1 MRVLVAHN
9 FYQQPGGEDQVFASE
24 VQLLRR
30 FGHEVATFEAD
41 NDAIDS
47 MGRIE
52 LLRNTLWNRKMGA
65 AIGKAAADHRAEVVH
80 FHNTF
85 PLISP
90 AAYAAAHDAGAAV
103 VQTLHNFRLLCPN
116 ALLFRDGK
124 ACELCLG
131 KTFATAGI
139 IHKCYRGSRSASA
152 AVAALSGMHRL
163 LGTWR
168 NSVDA
173 YIALAEFA
181 RQKFIAGG
189 LPADRLFVK
198 SNFLDPD
205 PGPGCGDGG
214 YALFVG
220 RLSEEKGIS
229 TLLSAWRNLS
239 GIPLKIIGDGP
250 MAGEVK
256 ASANENSQIQW
267 LGRLPLEQV
276 VEMIGRAAVLVF
288 PSNCYENFARV
299 IVEAYAKGTPVIAS
313 RHGPMPDIVPDGK
326 TGRLFTPGDAQD
338 LARTVRE
345 MMADGSALA
354 TLRANAREAYCSQ
367 YTGEANHEALM
378 EIYRQALAR
387 ANGRKNN
394 NIVGNPLFL
403 SPGTLGEGQ
412 GGGSL
417 LAGNKS
423 NANPLPS
430 PPPEYREREN
440 KAAANCVTQ
449 PSEQVRA

>member
-1 MRVLVAHN
+1 MRILVAHN

-30 FGHEVATFEAD
+30 FGHEVTTFEAD

-52 LLRNTLWNRKMGA
+52 LLRSTMWNRKMSA
-65 AIGKAAADHRAEVVH
+65 AIYKAASSHRAEVVH

-116 ALLFRDGK
+116 ALFFRDGK

-131 KTFATAGI
+131 KTFALSGI
-139 IHKCYRGSRSASA
+139 RHKCYRGSRSASA
-152 AVAALSGMHRL
+152 AVAALAGTHRL

-189 LPADRLFVK
+189 LPADRILIK

-205 PGPGCGDGG
+205 PGPGPGDGG

-220 RLSEEKGIS
+220 RLSQEKGIG
-229 TLLSAWRNLS
+229 TLLAAWRELP

-250 MAGEVK
+250 LAEEVK
-256 ASANENSQIQW
+256 AAAKVNPQIQW
-267 LGRLPLEQV
+267 LGRLPLDQV
-276 VEMIGRAAVLVF
+276 VEAIGRAAVLVF

-345 MMADGSALA
+345 ILADDGALA
-354 TLRANAREAYCSQ
+354 TLRANAREAYRNQ
-367 YTGEANHEALM
+367 YTGEANHESLM
-378 EIYRQALAR
+378 RVYRQALAR
-387 ANGRKNN
+387 ANGLTK
-394 NIVGNPLFL
+394 
-403 SPGTLGEGQ
+403 
-412 GGGSL
+412 
-417 LAGNKS
+417 AGDES
-423 NANPLPS
+423 NSDPLPS
-430 PPPEYREREN
+430 PTPEYRERE
-440 KAAANCVTQ
+440 KRT
-449 PSEQVRA
+449 PSSGIAKSGEQVQA

>member
-1 MRVLVAHN
+1 MRILVAHN

-30 FGHEVATFEAD
+30 FGHEVMTFEAD

-52 LLRNTLWNRKMGA
+52 LLRSTLWNRKMRA
-65 AIGKAAADHRAEVVH
+65 AIYKAASSHRAEVVH

-90 AAYAAAHDAGAAV
+90 AAYAAAHDVGAAV

-116 ALLFRDGK
+116 ALFFREGK

-152 AVAALSGMHRL
+152 AVAALAGTHRL

-205 PGPGCGDGG
+205 PGPGTGDGG

-229 TLLSAWRNLS
+229 TLLSAWRELS
-239 GIPLKIIGDGP
+239 DIPLKIIGDGP
-250 MAGEVK
+250 MADDVR
-256 ASANENSQIQW
+256 SAAKENPQIEW

-313 RHGPMPDIVPDGK
+313 RHGPMPDIVLDGK
-326 TGRLFTPGDAQD
+326 TGRLFIPGDAQD
-338 LARTVRE
+338 LAKTVRE
-345 MMADGSALA
+345 IIADAGALA
-354 TLRANAREAYCSQ
+354 ELRANAREAYLSQ
-367 YTGEANHEALM
+367 YTGQANHEALIR
-378 EIYRQALAR
+378 IYRLAIAR
-387 ANGRKNN
+387 AKGWAK
-394 NIVGNPLFL
+394 GD
-403 SPGTLGEGQ
+403 
-412 GGGSL
+412 
-417 LAGNKS
+417 
-423 NANPLPS
+423 PLPS
-430 PPPEYREREN
+430 PPPEYRERE
-440 KAAANCVTQ
+440 KSASANCIAK
-449 PSEQVRA
+449 SGEQVQA

>member
-1 MRVLVAHN
+1 MRILVAHN

-52 LLRNTLWNRKMGA
+52 LLRSTLWNRKMGA
-65 AIGKAAADHRAEVVH
+65 AIGKVAAAHRAEIVH

-90 AAYAAAHDAGAAV
+90 AAYRAAHDAGAAV

-116 ALLFRDGK
+116 ALFFRDGK

-131 KTFATAGI
+131 KTFAVPGI

-152 AVAALSGMHRL
+152 AVAALAGTHRL
-163 LGTWR
+163 LATWR
-168 NSVDA
+168 NAVDA

-189 LPADRLFVK
+189 LPADRIAVK

-205 PGPGCGDGG
+205 PGPGSGDGG

-229 TLLSAWRNLS
+229 TLLSAWRPAKK
-239 GIPLKIIGDGP
+239 GISTFLPPLKIIGDGP
-250 MAGEVK
+250 MVDEVK
-256 ASANENSQIQW
+256 SAAKENSQIEW

-338 LARTVRE
+338 FAKTVRE
-345 MMADGSALA
+345 MLSDAGALA
-354 TLRANAREAYCSQ
+354 TLRTNAREAYCSQ

-378 EIYRQALAR
+378 KIYTRALAR
-387 ANGRKNN
+387 ANGRTKA
-394 NIVGNPLFL
+394 
-403 SPGTLGEGQ
+403 GE
-412 GGGSL
+412 
-417 LAGNKS
+417 KS
-423 NANPLPS
+423 NPCPLPG
-430 PPPEYREREN
+430 PPPEYRERET
-440 KAAANCVTQ
+440 KGRTDCVTN
-449 PSEQVRA
+449 PGEQVRA

>member
-9 FYQQPGGEDQVFASE
+9 FYQQPGGEDQVFSSE

-30 FGHEVATFEAD
+30 FGHEVTTFEAD

-47 MGRIE
+47 MGRIA
-52 LLRNTLWNRKMGA
+52 LLRNTLWNRKMAA
-65 AIGKAAADHRAEVVH
+65 AIGKAATAHRAEVVH

-90 AAYAAAHDAGAAV
+90 AAYTAAHDAGAAV

-116 ALLFRDGK
+116 ALFFRDGK

-131 KTFATAGI
+131 KTFALSGI
-139 IHKCYRGSRSASA
+139 RHKCYRGSRSASA
-152 AVAALSGMHRL
+152 AVAALAATHRL

-168 NSVDA
+168 NAVDA

-189 LPADRLFVK
+189 LPADRIFIK

-205 PGPGCGDGG
+205 PGPGPGDGG

-220 RLSEEKGIS
+220 RLSQEKGIS
-229 TLLSAWRNLS
+229 TLLSAWRTLS
-239 GIPLKIIGDGP
+239 DIPLKIIGDGP
-250 MAGEVK
+250 MADEVK
-256 ASANENSQIQW
+256 SAARENSEIQW
-267 LGRLPLEQV
+267 LGRLPLQQV

-313 RHGPMPDIVPDGK
+313 RHGPMPDIVPDGR
-326 TGRLFTPGDAQD
+326 TGRLFSPGDAHD

-345 MMADGSALA
+345 MMEDAGAL
-354 TLRANAREAYCSQ
+354 TLLRANAREAYTSQ
-367 YTGEANHEALM
+367 YTGEANHQAM
-378 EIYRQALAR
+378 MKVYQQALAR
-387 ANGRKNN
+387 ANGRTK
-394 NIVGNPLFL
+394 
-403 SPGTLGEGQ
+403 
-412 GGGSL
+412 
-417 LAGNKS
+417 AGDKLT
-423 NANPLPS
+423 ADPLPS
-430 PPPEYREREN
+430 PPPEHLEREKN
-440 KAAANCVTQ
+440 ACANCVTKTG
-449 PSEQVRA
+449 EQVQA

>member
-30 FGHEVATFEAD
+30 FGHEVTTFEAD
-41 NDAIDS
+41 NDAIGS
-47 MGRIE
+47 MGRLE

-65 AIGKAAADHRAEVVH
+65 AIGKAAAAHRAEVVH

-90 AAYAAAHDAGAAV
+90 AAYAAAHEAGAAV

-116 ALLFRDGK
+116 ALFFRDGK

-131 KTFATAGI
+131 KTFALSGI
-139 IHKCYRGSRSASA
+139 RLKCYRGSRSASA
-152 AVAALSGMHRL
+152 AVAALAGAHRL

-181 RQKFIAGG
+181 RQKFIAGA
-189 LPADRLFVK
+189 LPADRIFIK

-205 PGPGCGDGG
+205 PGPGSGDGG

-229 TLLSAWRNLS
+229 TLLSAWRDLPD
-239 GIPLKIIGDGP
+239 IPLKIIGDGP
-250 MAGEVK
+250 MADEVK
-256 ASANENSQIQW
+256 GAAKENPQIEW

-276 VEMIGRAAVLVF
+276 VEAIGRATVLVF

-326 TGRLFTPGDAQD
+326 TGRLFMPGDAQD

-345 MMADGSALA
+345 IMADAGALA
-354 TLRANAREAYCSQ
+354 TLRTNAREAYTSQ

-378 EIYRQALAR
+378 KIYRQAIAR
-387 ANGRKNN
+387 VNGRA
-394 NIVGNPLFL
+394 GGAPLPIP
-403 SPGTLGEGQ
+403 SPGTPGERQ
-412 GGGSL
+412 GGGYLS
-417 LAGNKS
+417 AGIKS
-423 NANPLPS
+423 NPDPLPN
-430 PPPEYREREN
+430 PPPEYRERETT
-440 KAAANCVTQ
+440 AATDSVMK
-449 PSEQVRA
+449 PGEQVRA

>member
-47 MGRIE
+47 MGRIA

-65 AIGKAAADHRAEVVH
+65 AIGKAASGHRAEIVH

-90 AAYAAAHDAGAAV
+90 AAYAAAHEAGAAV

-116 ALLFRDGK
+116 ALFFRDGK

-131 KTFATAGI
+131 KTFALSGI
-139 IHKCYRGSRSASA
+139 RHKCYRGSRSASA
-152 AVAALSGMHRL
+152 AVAGLAGVHRVI
-163 LGTWR
+163 GTWR

-189 LPADRLFVK
+189 LPAARIFIK

-205 PGPGCGDGG
+205 PGPGPGDGG

-229 TLLSAWRNLS
+229 TLLSAWRTGKKGMSTFLP
-239 GIPLKIIGDGP
+239 PLKIIGDGP
-250 MAGEVK
+250 MADEVK
-256 ASANENSQIQW
+256 FAARENSNMQW

-345 MMADGSALA
+345 MMADAGALA
-354 TLRANAREAYCSQ
+354 LLRENARQAYASQ

-378 EIYRQALAR
+378 KIYQQAIVR
-387 ANGRKNN
+387 AVGRAKGGRLP
-394 NIVGNPLFL
+394 IP
-403 SPGTLGEGQ
+403 SPGTPG
-412 GGGSL
+412 
-417 LAGNKS
+417 
-423 NANPLPS
+423 
-430 PPPEYREREN
+430 
-440 KAAANCVTQ
+440 
-449 PSEQVRA
+449 